1 MHEINEQPAQPIKVT
16 GPYTFQ
22 VGDTS
27 KLSAYVRGGYA
38 IQVRRPPTP
47 PITARRAT
55 VGSPQPHCTPHS

>member
-22 VGDTS
+22 VGDTR

-38 IQVRRPPTP
+38 IQVRRPPYSCDYSTP
-47 PITARRAT
+47 RHSGLAP
-55 VGSPQPHCTPHS
+55 TPLHSQS